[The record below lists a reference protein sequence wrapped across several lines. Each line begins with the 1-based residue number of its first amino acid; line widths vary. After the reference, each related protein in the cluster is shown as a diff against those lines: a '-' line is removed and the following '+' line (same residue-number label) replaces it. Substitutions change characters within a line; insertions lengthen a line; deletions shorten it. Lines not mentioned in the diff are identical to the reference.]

1 MYVYTQ
7 KRASIVLVCACVYV
21 LLTCVLLLLL
31 STLRLLST
39 TVDDTW
45 HE

>member
-7 KRASIVLVCACVYV
+7 KRASIVLVCACVCV
-21 LLTCVLLLLL
+21 LVTCVLLLLL